1 MKKLNELLYV
11 LDAIFP
17 TQETINPFY
26 KVELNQYPSN
36 YQLYHKLF
44 THYFTLLY
52 KNHRAMDKARYITS
66 REDIMASLHLLE
78 ITILKE
84 HRKEKQTAQQV
95 YKTLKEFIQKDQE
108 LTARNIAE
116 IIHYKK
122 TQTNRFI
129 KDMLHQNLL
138 EKVCAKKKNIGY
150 LYKLK

>member
-1 MKKLNELLYV
+1 
-11 LDAIFP
+11 
-17 TQETINPFY
+17 
-26 KVELNQYPSN
+26 
-36 YQLYHKLF
+36 
-44 THYFTLLY
+44 
-52 KNHRAMDKARYITS
+52 MDKARYITS

-122 TQTNRFI
+122 TQTHSEFKVQIHYLSKSHPQKPRDSNQPCSMESPLRNQHS
-129 KDMLHQNLL
+129 LHQ
-138 EKVCAKKKNIGY
+138 KFDFQHSY
-150 LYKLK
+150 RR

>member
-122 TQTNRFI
+122 TQTSRFI

-138 EKVCAKKKNIGY
+138 EKVCAKKKNTGY